1 MAITINGSAN
11 TIAGLA
17 VGGLPDGTVDN
28 DTLAAGAG
36 KPADGSITTAKLANS
51 AVTDAKIDGMASS
64 KLSGALPAISGAALT
79 GISGGLTGADQWRV
93 TDNVSQGNDGDVV
106 SNWARLDDAGYIK
119 IGTGLSESSGIFSFP
134 DTGIWWIHWVLA
146 AQPKDDTKTHMAG
159 NFTSD
164 NGSSWSETGLATVGH
179 NGVDADDTGLN
190 QGSASFLFDVT
201 STANCKF
208 KFTLT
213 SVGSNTFGLIGAS
226 AYTYTGVTALRLGDT

>member
-17 VGGLPDGTVDN
+17 VGGLPDGTVDEG
-28 DTLAAGAG
+28 TLATDAV
-36 KPADGSITTAKLANS
+36 TTAKVAS
-51 AVTDAKIDGMASS
+51 TAITDAKIGGMASS

-93 TDNVSQGNDGDVV
+93 TDNVAQGNDGDVTA
-106 SNWARLDDAGYIK
+106 NWARLDDAGFIK

-146 AQPKDDTKTHMAG
+146 AQPKDDTKVHMAG

-164 NGSSWSETGLATVGH
+164 NGSSWSETALATVGF
-179 NGVDADDTGLN
+179 NAGADDSGVN

-201 STANCKF
+201 NTTNCKF

-213 SVGSNTFGLIGAS
+213 SVGGNSYGLTGAS
-226 AYTYTGVTALRLGDT
+226 AYTYTGITALRLGDT